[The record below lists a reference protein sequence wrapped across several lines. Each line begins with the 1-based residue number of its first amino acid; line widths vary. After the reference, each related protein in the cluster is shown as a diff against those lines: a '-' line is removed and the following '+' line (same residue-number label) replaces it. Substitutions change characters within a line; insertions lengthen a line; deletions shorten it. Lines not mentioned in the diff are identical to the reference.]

1 MNPLAFVY
9 TLITH
14 GVLTP
19 GKPTWSAD
27 HLPDLSSKVIVVT
40 GGNAGIGLETVKR
53 LLLKN
58 AKVYI
63 ATRSQEKSERAI
75 EALRAETGKTAH
87 FLKLDLSDLD
97 SVKKAV
103 EEFKQHESQLDS
115 LILNAGI
122 LFPAADLLTAQGY
135 DGTFGT
141 NVLGHFL
148 FVRLLYSVVS
158 ASGREADPSRIV
170 WLSSLASHA
179 PSGIT
184 YEAFRDGPKRKKMGL
199 FALYAESKF
208 AAILLSNYLARSCAK
223 DNIVSIAVDPG
234 CIKSEIYRSSPW
246 YFRLYDRFYYYPVEL
261 GALGSLF
268 AGAAPEAA
276 KHNGKYLQPW
286 ARLAEPN
293 AVALDEKEQEKLW
306 TWLEEQITPYL

>member
-87 FLKLDLSDLD
+87 FLKLDLSDLG

-103 EEFKQHESQLDS
+103 EEFKQCVKCLHDISSYCDS
-115 LILNAGI
+115 RTLILDTSRSWI
-122 LFPAADLLTAQGY
+122 L
-135 DGTFGT
+135 
-141 NVLGHFL
+141 
-148 FVRLLYSVVS
+148 
-158 ASGREADPSRIV
+158 
-170 WLSSLASHA
+170 
-179 PSGIT
+179 
-184 YEAFRDGPKRKKMGL
+184 
-199 FALYAESKF
+199 
-208 AAILLSNYLARSCAK
+208 
-223 DNIVSIAVDPG
+223 
-234 CIKSEIYRSSPW
+234 
-246 YFRLYDRFYYYPVEL
+246 
-261 GALGSLF
+261 
-268 AGAAPEAA
+268 
-276 KHNGKYLQPW
+276 
-286 ARLAEPN
+286 
-293 AVALDEKEQEKLW
+293 
-306 TWLEEQITPYL
+306 